1 MNIATQ
7 RLDLRLPRRSI
18 FSVPDAAGIEIACQD
33 GSIWITLDNDPRD
46 IVLEAG
52 QSFTDTG
59 HRRAMIYALE
69 TASVGLSDGSFSAST
84 ASTAPAA
91 HRPVARRPVFEQALV

>member
-7 RLDLRLPRRSI
+7 HLDLRLPRRSI
-18 FSVPDAAGIEIACQD
+18 FSVPDAAGVEIACRD

-69 TASVGLSDGSFSAST
+69 ASSVGLSEVSLAGA
-84 ASTAPAA
+84 AAPGAPKR
-91 HRPVARRPVFEQALV
+91 RPQPRRPVFEEVFV

>member
-7 RLDLRLPRRSI
+7 HLALRLPRRSI
-18 FSVPDAAGIEIACQD
+18 FSVPDAAGVEIACED

-52 QSFTDTG
+52 QSFINTD
-59 HRRAMIYALE
+59 HRRATIYALE
-69 TASVGLSDGSFSAST
+69 NASVGLSEVSLSD
-84 ASTAPAA
+84 APATGVPVR
-91 HRPVARRPVFEQALV
+91 RPVSRRPVFEQAFV